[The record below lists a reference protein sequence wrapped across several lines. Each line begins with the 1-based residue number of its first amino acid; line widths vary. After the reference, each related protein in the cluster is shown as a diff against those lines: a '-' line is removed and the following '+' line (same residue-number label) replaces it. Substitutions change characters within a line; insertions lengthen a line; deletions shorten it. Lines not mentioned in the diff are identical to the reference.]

1 MKPKDLSSPN
11 HLSSYFLKPYRF
23 TFIGLV
29 ILYTAQLICEN
40 LIPWYISKIINLINS
55 TEDRIFVYNHFTQL
69 FIWLL
74 LLTVFASVLG
84 FSFWIFLHYRPI
96 NPVSI
101 AIRREFF
108 NLTLKKNF
116 SFWHKYTPGDIW
128 EKIDL
133 TRRTL
138 AASSS
143 LGNLFTCC
151 YGSICSV
158 LIISYLIYKI
168 YPPLM
173 FVFII
178 SGAITMFLFSYI
190 TNNIKKSSVRL
201 SKFQALTRGKIVN
214 LIANFFLLKTFGT
227 ELREQQNLSSDVN
240 KLAKALTKNNWV
252 ERFNDI
258 CLQSLIFSFQCL
270 IMLYSVYLWT
280 KHQINVGDIVF
291 VMTISVDFSNKLIS
305 FGWIVPFFKSRTA
318 ILEKNLQTFNM
329 PNEFEDS
336 PHAKKLNVKNGSIE
350 IKHLDFAYHDTPVL
364 KDINLKI
371 KAKEKIGI
379 VGISGS
385 GKTTLLHL
393 LERLIN
399 TPQNT
404 IFIDGQD
411 ITTVTQESL
420 HKAISFITQDTSLF
434 HRTVSD
440 NLKYGTFSASHSDV
454 LKAAKN
460 SFSDN
465 FINLLPNKYQTL
477 VGDKGVKLSGGERQ
491 RIGIARALL
500 KNTSILIL
508 DEATASLDSQSE
520 AYIQKALKKLTD
532 NKTVIVVAHRLS
544 TLKNMDRIIVLD
556 KGRIIEQGSPME
568 LIDKKGKFAQLWNLQ
583 KD

>member
-1 MKPKDLSSPN
+1 
-11 HLSSYFLKPYRF
+11 
-23 TFIGLV
+23 
-29 ILYTAQLICEN
+29 
-40 LIPWYISKIINLINS
+40 
-55 TEDRIFVYNHFTQL
+55 
-69 FIWLL
+69 
-74 LLTVFASVLG
+74 
-84 FSFWIFLHYRPI
+84 
-96 NPVSI
+96 
-101 AIRREFF
+101 
-108 NLTLKKNF
+108 
-116 SFWHKYTPGDIW
+116 
-128 EKIDL
+128 
-133 TRRTL
+133 
-138 AASSS
+138 
-143 LGNLFTCC
+143 
-151 YGSICSV
+151 
-158 LIISYLIYKI
+158 
-168 YPPLM
+168 
-173 FVFII
+173 
-178 SGAITMFLFSYI
+178 
-190 TNNIKKSSVRL
+190 
-201 SKFQALTRGKIVN
+201 
-214 LIANFFLLKTFGT
+214 
-227 ELREQQNLSSDVN
+227 
-240 KLAKALTKNNWV
+240 
-252 ERFNDI
+252 
-258 CLQSLIFSFQCL
+258 
-270 IMLYSVYLWT
+270 MLYSVYLWT

-318 ILEKNLQTFNM
+318 ILEKNLQTFNT

-336 PHAKKLNVKNGSIE
+336 PHAKKLSVKNGSIE

-556 KGRIIEQGSPME
+556 KGKIIEQGSPME